1 MNITQVAQPG
11 NPWILS
17 PRTLTGAGSSIN
29 TGLGSGTLTLANGT
43 TASFGPPA
51 GEMRIITLACAGLA
65 NVTWN
70 AGLGTGGS
78 FIIGLAGASGAPLM
92 ITTTTTNGS
101 PFTLQNAGSVSGTY
115 RFTGC
120 GWIA

>member
-17 PRTLTGAGSSIN
+17 PRTLTGFGSSIDP
-29 TGLGSGTLTLANGT
+29 TFGSGTLTLANGT

-51 GEMRIITLACAGLA
+51 GTMRLITIACAGLA

-78 FIIGLAGASGAPLM
+78 FIIGIAGASGAPLM
-92 ITTTTTNGS
+92 VTSTTTAGS
-101 PFTLQNAGSVSGTY
+101 PFTLQNAGSVSGSY

-120 GWIA
+120 TFIQ